1 MINVMSVNR
10 IRELRR
16 RTGAGVLQCK
26 QILERTGGDLDLAA
40 EQLRALGPVGVQD
53 RVERPTSEG
62 VISSYVHHNGKLGVL
77 IEVNCETDFVARTE
91 DFRTLVRYLAE
102 QVAGAVPIAV
112 SRDALPLETVAQ
124 RRRAFEAEVRA
135 SGKPAH
141 LAIRIVDG
149 KMDAYFRSVVL
160 MDQAW
165 VRDSDITVA
174 ELVRQAS
181 ARTGENIQVRRFAR
195 FHMGIA

>member
-1 MINVMSVNR
+1 MINVLSVNQ
-10 IRELRR
+10 IQELRR

-40 EQLRALGPVGVQD
+40 EKLRTLGPVAVED

-62 VISSYVHHNGKLGVL
+62 VISSYVHHNSKIGVL

-91 DFRTLVRYLAE
+91 DFKTLVRYLAE
-102 QVAGAVPIAV
+102 QVAGAAPIAV
-112 SRDALPLETVAQ
+112 TRDALAPETVAQ

-135 SGKPAH
+135 SGKPSH

>member
-1 MINVMSVNR
+1 MTVLSVSH
-10 IRELRR
+10 IQELRR
-16 RTGAGVLQCK
+16 RTGAGILQCK
-26 QILERTGGDLDLAA
+26 TTLDRVGGDLERAVD
-40 EQLRALGPVGVQD
+40 ELRALGSVAAEERG
-53 RVERPTSEG
+53 ERPTSEG
-62 VISSYVHHNGKLGVL
+62 VIESYVHHNGKLGVL
-77 IEVNCETDFVARTE
+77 IEVNCETDFVARTD
-91 DFRTLVRYLAE
+91 DFATLVQYLAE
-102 QVAGAVPIAV
+102 QVAGAAPIAV
-112 SRDALPLETVAQ
+112 TRDALPPETVAQ

-141 LAIRIVDG
+141 LAVRIIDG

-165 VRDSDITVA
+165 VREPDVSIT
-174 ELVRQAS
+174 EFVRQAS

>member
-1 MINVMSVNR
+1 MINVLSVNQVQ
-10 IRELRR
+10 ELRR
-16 RTGAGVLQCK
+16 
-26 QILERTGGDLDLAA
+26 LA
-40 EQLRALGPVGVQD
+40 VQD
-53 RVERPTSEG
+53 RIERPTSEG
-62 VISSYVHHNGKLGVL
+62 VIASYVHHNGKLGVL

-91 DFRTLVRYLAE
+91 DFGTLVRFLAE
-102 QVAGAVPIAV
+102 QVAGAAPIAV
-112 SRDALPLETVAQ
+112 TRDALPPETVAR
-124 RRRAFEAEVRA
+124 RRRAFEAEVR
-135 SGKPAH
+135 STGKPAH

-165 VRDSDITVA
+165 VRNSDITVA
-174 ELVRQAS
+174 ELIRQAS

>member
-1 MINVMSVNR
+1 MINVLSINQ
-10 IRELRR
+10 IQELRR

-26 QILERTGGDLDLAA
+26 QILERTGGDLDLATA
-40 EQLRALGPVGVQD
+40 ELRALGTVALDD
-53 RVERPTSEG
+53 RGERPTGEG
-62 VISSYVHHNGKLGVL
+62 VIASYVHHNGTLGVL
-77 IEVNCETDFVARTE
+77 IEVNCETDFVARTD

-102 QVAGAVPIAV
+102 QVAGAAPIAV
-112 SRDALPLETVAQ
+112 TRDALPPETVAQ

-135 SGKPAH
+135 SAKPAH

-160 MDQAW
+160 MDQTW
-165 VRDSDITVA
+165 VRDGDITVA
-174 ELVRQAS
+174 ELLRQTS
-181 ARTGENIQVRRFAR
+181 ARTGENIQIRRFAR

>member
-1 MINVMSVNR
+1 MINVLSVSQVQ
-10 IRELRR
+10 ELRR

-26 QILERTGGDLDLAA
+26 QILERTGGDLDLAT
-40 EQLRALGPVGVQD
+40 EELRALDALAVED
-53 RVERPTSEG
+53 RGERPTSEG
-62 VISSYVHHNGKLGVL
+62 TISSYVHHNGKLGVL

-91 DFRTLVRYLAE
+91 DFKTLVRFLAE
-102 QVAGAVPIAV
+102 QVASAAPIAV
-112 SRDALPLETVAQ
+112 TRDALAPDTVAQ

-135 SGKPAH
+135 SGKPEH

-160 MDQAW
+160 MDQTW
-165 VRDSDITVA
+165 VRDSGVTIA